1 MQAAAVK
8 DRKIEQL
15 CAQLRKCQEA
25 GVEALEATG
34 LDTTAFEETQATG
47 EHTPQDTMVC
57 AALSKLQIGYLAQK
71 QRGEVLQNIQLEHIE
86 DKQVWLCRA
95 LSCVC
100 LTARLGHHGQ

>member
-1 MQAAAVK
+1 MCLQAAEVK

-25 GVEALEATG
+25 GLDALEATG

-71 QRGEVLQNIQLEHIE
+71 QRGEVLQAGVAVLQKAVSKL
-86 DKQVWLCRA
+86 LGPG
-95 LSCVC
+95 
-100 LTARLGHHGQ
+100 LTGAN